1 MKQRIILVIVLPL
14 LIVGAA
20 VSSMIYTHS
29 VSKSLLLTC
38 ELTRQAIRAEDYA
51 LAAERTEDMQRDWL
65 NRRER
70 LRLLIDHPDI
80 DEVTQAIKA
89 LAAALEAEE
98 KGDAL
103 TQTALLDEALR
114 HLSHRDDPTLS
125 NII

>member
-1 MKQRIILVIVLPL
+1 MKQRILLVILLPL

-20 VSSMIYTHS
+20 ISSMVYTHS
-29 VSKSLLLTC
+29 VSKSLLLSC

-51 LAAERTEDMQRDWL
+51 LGGERAEDMQDDWL
-65 NRRER
+65 DRRER

-80 DEVTQAIKA
+80 DEVTQTLKA
-89 LAAALEAEE
+89 LSAAIEAEE

-103 TQTALLDEALR
+103 TQAALLDEALR

-125 NII
+125 NIL

>member
-1 MKQRIILVIVLPL
+1 MKQRILLVILLPL

-20 VSSMIYTHS
+20 ISSMVYTHS
-29 VSKSLLLTC
+29 VSKSLLLSC

-51 LAAERTEDMQRDWL
+51 LAAERAEDMQDDWL
-65 NRRER
+65 DRRER

-80 DEVTQAIKA
+80 DEVTQTLKA
-89 LAAALEAEE
+89 LSAALEAEE

-103 TQTALLDEALR
+103 TQAALLDEALR

-125 NII
+125 NIL

>member
-1 MKQRIILVIVLPL
+1 MKQRILLVILLPL

-20 VSSMIYTHS
+20 ISSMIYTHS
-29 VSKSLLLTC
+29 VSKSLLLSC

-51 LAAERTEDMQRDWL
+51 LAAERAEDMQDD
-65 NRRER
+65 RRER

-80 DEVTQAIKA
+80 DEVTQTLKA
-89 LAAALEAEE
+89 LSAAIEAEE

-103 TQTALLDEALR
+103 TQAALLDEALR

-125 NII
+125 NIL